1 MADLTTT
8 VCGIEFPNPVWT
20 AAGPGGADGEMLLR
34 AARGGA
40 GGLVA
45 KTISVRPA
53 RVPTPNIVSPF
64 AGSLLNAELWSELP
78 YRQFIDRELP
88 LAREA
93 GIPIVASVGYTAEE
107 LALLGAELQKAGV
120 ADAVEF
126 SIHYVGKDPET
137 LASLARA
144 LKGSVSIP
152 VLAKLSPAVMDLEA
166 TIGTLEAEVDGFVA
180 VNSVGPAL
188 DFDPDTGRPLLGS
201 RDGRGWLSGGAI
213 LPVGLHF
220 VAAISALTPKPVIGV
235 GGVRRAVDV
244 VKYLMAGA
252 SAVQVCSLAVL
263 KGQEVYGKLARELS
277 DWMDARGYASVS
289 ELRGR
294 YARAL
299 AERER
304 EWEREGRQ
312 GRRTPALFPAIDPE
326 ACTLCG
332 LCERSC
338 IHRAIRF
345 EDRQFLLDRKLCVSC
360 GLCCS
365 LCPVDA
371 LAMEPERP
379 APGGGT

>member
-1 MADLTTT
+1 MANLKVT

-20 AAGPGGADGEMLLR
+20 AAGPGGADGQMLLR

-53 RVPTPNIVSPF
+53 EVPSPNIVSPF

-78 YRQFIDRELP
+78 YRRFLDRELP

-93 GIPIVASVGYTAEE
+93 GVPVVASVGYSSEE
-107 LALLGAELQKAGV
+107 LALLGAELEKTGV

-126 SIHYVGKDPET
+126 SIHYTGKDPRT
-137 LASLARA
+137 LGSLARA
-144 LKGSVSIP
+144 LKDSVSVP
-152 VLAKLSPAVMDLEA
+152 VLAKLSPAVSDLEA
-166 TIGTLEAEVDGFVA
+166 VVRVLEPIVDGFVA
-180 VNSVGPAL
+180 INSVGPAL
-188 DFDPDTGRPLLGS
+188 DFDVKTGRPLLGS
-201 RDGRGWLSGGAI
+201 GDGRGWLSGGAI
-213 LPVGLHF
+213 LPVGLHY
-220 VAAISALTPKPVIGV
+220 VAALGALTAKPVVAV
-235 GGVRRAVDV
+235 GGVRTAVDV

-252 SAVQVCSLAVL
+252 SAVQVCTLAVL

-277 DWMDARGYASVS
+277 EWMDAHGYTSPA
-289 ELRGR
+289 ELKGM

-304 EWEREGRQ
+304 EWEEG
-312 GRRTPALFPAIDPE
+312 GRAARLYPAIDCQ
-326 ACTLCG
+326 ACTLCL

-338 IHRAIRF
+338 LYRAIHF
-345 EDRQFLLDRKLCVSC
+345 EDKRFLLDRSLCVRC

-365 LCPVDA
+365 LCPADA
-371 LAMEPERP
+371 LAMEPQH
-379 APGGGT
+379 GGKR